1 MICCCS
7 LLAPPRPP
15 LHPRVWAAQV
25 LTVIGEGF
33 DAELSEDIAGLVL
46 STRRQADRISMWTK
60 TSADE
65 PLQKRIG
72 YVRPCRPAVS
82 CSLSVVL
89 RCGPALAAL
98 LGGLACLSFLGDC
111 CAGRLVAA
119 ALVQVWCV
127 VALSCLCVP
136 AGILTSGLALLSVPG
151 TMWSAFV
158 VSVLPMLLGGCPPLS
173 LYPFSPPPR
182 LYSLPPFWTI
192 GLCLVCCREAWRAT
206 ATPTGLH
213 DNVQLEYLIHKD
225 SIAKNSSYKN
235 KARFVV

>member
-15 LHPRVWAAQV
+15 LRPRVWAAQV

-111 CAGRLVAA
+111 CAGRLAA
-119 ALVQVWCV
+119 AVVQVWCV

-158 VSVLPMLLGGCPPLS
+158 VSVLPMLLGGCHPLS

-182 LYSLPPFWTI
+182 LYSLPPSLTI